1 MRDHQYFFDLIGFV
15 LAEGDD
21 DAVRALLR
29 AISEQSAPVDIRP
42 STTAMHPNPRPEP
55 RDKM

>member
-21 DAVRALLR
+21 DAVRALMR
-29 AISEQSAPVDIRP
+29 AILEQTAPILIQ
-42 STTAMHPNPRPEP
+42 T
-55 RDKM
+55 